1 LTPQRIKPLPSF
13 VANQI
18 AAGEVVERPASIVKE
33 LIENS
38 LDAGAAR
45 IAVTV
50 EQAGVKR
57 IVVTDDGC
65 GMHGEDLLLA
75 VSPHATSKI
84 GTAEDLHG
92 VATLGFRGEA
102 LASIASVARLAIST
116 CSDADAPAWRIDV
129 HGAQEAR
136 TRATAHPRG
145 TTVEVTDLFF
155 NTPARRKF
163 LKTERTELAHLH
175 DVVTRLALARFDVEF
190 EFKPAGGNALH
201 LPALPAAPQK
211 RIAKLLGG
219 GFADAAIAIDERHG
233 DLRLHGWVGK
243 PTHSRGQADQQ
254 YFFVNGRAV
263 KDRLVAYAVR
273 QAYRDV
279 LFGGRHPVFV
289 LYLEVDPQ
297 EVDVNVH
304 PTKHE
309 VRFRQARSV
318 RDFVFGTLNRALR
331 EVRPGAPAAFPAAV
345 RAHAAPPSAAG
356 AASLQQLMALAEPA
370 GVSARFGAE
379 SHSDPLRVHER
390 TPLPPRGDVPPL
402 GFAVGQLHGIYILA
416 QNASGLVVVDMHAAH
431 ERITYEKMKA
441 ARALQRD
448 VQRQRLL
455 IPVPVEL
462 TEADAELAESQ
473 RDALAA
479 LGLEVDRS
487 GPARVTVR
495 AVPALLGEVDA
506 AALLADVLAD
516 LRLDGASQRI
526 AERGERLLAT
536 MACHASVRAHRAL
549 TVAEMNALL
558 REMETTEN
566 AGQCNHGRPTFFV
579 QSLDELDAQFLR
591 GR

>member
-38 LDAGAAR
+38 LDGGAAR

-57 IVVTDDGC
+57 IVVSDDGC
-65 GMHGEDLLLA
+65 GMLGEDLPLA
-75 VSPHATSKI
+75 VAPHATSKI
-84 GTAEDLHG
+84 ASADDLDG

-102 LASIASVARLAIST
+102 LASIASVARLSIST
-116 CSDADAPAWRIDV
+116 CSDPAAPGWRIDV
-129 HGAQEAR
+129 DGAEAAA

-190 EFKPAGGNALH
+190 EFKPAGAGALH
-201 LPALPAAPQK
+201 LPATPAAPLK
-211 RIAKLLGG
+211 RISKLLGG
-219 GFADAAIAIDERHG
+219 AFTDAAIAIDERHG
-233 DLRLHGWVGK
+233 ELRLHGWVGK

-254 YFFVNGRAV
+254 FFFVNGRAV

-289 LYLEVDPQ
+289 LYLDVDPQ

-331 EVRPGAPAAFPAAV
+331 DVRPGTPAAFSPADRGVAASP
-345 RAHAAPPSAAG
+345 RAAIA

-370 GVSARFGAE
+370 AARTDA
-379 SHSDPLRVHER
+379 PVHGHVPR
-390 TPLPPRGDVPPL
+390 SPLPPRGDVPPL

-441 ARALQRD
+441 ARAQQQPM
-448 VQRQRLL
+448 QRQRLL

-462 TEADAELAESQ
+462 SEAEAEVAESQ

-479 LGLEVDRS
+479 LGLEIDRT
-487 GPARVTVR
+487 GPARLTVR
-495 AVPALLGEVDA
+495 AVPALLSDVDA
-506 AALLADVLAD
+506 AALLTDVVAD
-516 LRLDGASQRI
+516 LQVDGASQRI
-526 AERGERLLAT
+526 AEQQERLLAT
-536 MACHASVRAHRAL
+536 MACHTSVRAHRSL
-549 TVAEMNALL
+549 SVAEMNALL
-558 REMETTEN
+558 REMESTEN
-566 AGQCNHGRPTFFV
+566 AGQCNHGRPTFV
-579 QSLDELDAQFLR
+579 VHSLAELDAQFLR